1 MQWQGS
7 CKKSKHRIYSLSD
20 TAIVDP
26 DLKVPAGFD
35 VERLKNAGK
44 AFLFRQKSYLTAMME
59 RIVYNKEKS

>member
-1 MQWQGS
+1 MQDGRGGN
-7 CKKSKHRIYSLSD
+7 KRGIYYSSN

-26 DLKVPAGFD
+26 DLNVPAGFD